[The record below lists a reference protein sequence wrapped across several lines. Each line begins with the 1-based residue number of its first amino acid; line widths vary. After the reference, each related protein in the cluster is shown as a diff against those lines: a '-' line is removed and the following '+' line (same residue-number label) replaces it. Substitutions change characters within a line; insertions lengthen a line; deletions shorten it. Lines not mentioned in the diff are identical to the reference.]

1 MIQHRHRFVSSTNK
15 PTGEIILF
23 LGMRDLTRIG
33 RTGGVV
39 EVQPSIT
46 YLYLMHRGLG
56 FFDNEWEILNVLG

>member
-1 MIQHRHRFVSSTNK
+1 
-15 PTGEIILF
+15 
-23 LGMRDLTRIG
+23 MRDLTRIG